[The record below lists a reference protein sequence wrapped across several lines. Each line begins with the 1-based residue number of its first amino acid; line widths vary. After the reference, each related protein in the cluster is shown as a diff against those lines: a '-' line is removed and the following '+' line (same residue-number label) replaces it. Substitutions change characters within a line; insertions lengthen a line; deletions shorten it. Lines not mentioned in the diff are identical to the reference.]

1 MKRLTLLLTAL
12 LLVVLA
18 TAAPVLS
25 RPPLCNCPFCAS
37 NNGPCSYDSPGGVV
51 ITTCGVYFG
60 SHCTGPN

>member
-1 MKRLTLLLTAL
+1 MKRLTLLLAAL

-25 RPPLCNCPFCAS
+25 LPPLCSCPFCAS
-37 NNGPCSYDSPGGVV
+37 NNGPCSYNPGTGYV
-51 ITTCGVYFG
+51 ITSCGTYFG